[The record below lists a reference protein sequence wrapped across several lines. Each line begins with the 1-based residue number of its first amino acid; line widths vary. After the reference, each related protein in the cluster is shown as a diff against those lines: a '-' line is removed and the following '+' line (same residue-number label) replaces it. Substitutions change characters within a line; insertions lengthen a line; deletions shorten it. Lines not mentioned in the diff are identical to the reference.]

1 MSTLSC
7 IFWLALLLEN
17 AMCKPQLLSLVM
29 IVKNEAVSIKRT
41 ILSVKGVVD
50 RYTILDTGSTDNTV
64 ALIKSE
70 FGDTPGEV
78 YEEPFLDFAST
89 RNRALDLEGEKSLY
103 ALMLSGDETLHEG
116 AKLRDFL
123 SIEVASGRLAAYN
136 VRVKMGS
143 DAASS
148 VEFKSSRI
156 HRTSESWRYV
166 GRTHEFLRHSSGA
179 LTSASVPSSVYIL
192 HEKNRSDVL
201 GNRDRWLEDER
212 LLLLDW
218 AASNNLH
225 RTSFYLGRTY
235 ESLANWSAAYEWYER
250 RWQLKGWEE
259 EEYASRFGMARA
271 LMSLNASWS
280 SIEPVLLS
288 ASAYRPAHAEP
299 LYEIG
304 YHYYEVGDYDRSF
317 KYLRQAEKIALPD
330 CVMSIRRE
338 VYEYLIPDLLGA
350 VAYFVNDFEVGRQS
364 VSRAL
369 LYKPGDKRLLRNL
382 AYYDEL

>member
-1 MSTLSC
+1 MLTLSC

-17 AMCKPQLLSLVM
+17 AMCEPPLLSLVM

-41 ILSVKGVVD
+41 ILSVKGIVD
-50 RYTILDTGSTDNTV
+50 RYTILDTGSTDDTV

-78 YEEPFLDFAST
+78 YEEPFLDFSST
-89 RNRALDLEGEKSLY
+89 RNRVLDLEGEKSLY

-116 AKLRDFL
+116 ANLRVFL
-123 SIEVASGRLAAYN
+123 SREVALGRLAAYN
-136 VRVKMGS
+136 MRVKLGL
-143 DAASS
+143 DAAFS
-148 VEFKSSRI
+148 VEFKSARI
-156 HRTSESWRYV
+156 HRTSEAWRYV
-166 GRTHEFLRHSSGA
+166 GRTHEMLRHSSGA
-179 LTSASVPSSVYIL
+179 LTSAYVPLPVYIL
-192 HEKNRSDVL
+192 HEKNMSDTI

-212 LLLLDW
+212 LLLLEW
-218 AASNNLH
+218 ETGMNLH

-235 ESLANWSAAYEWYER
+235 ESLGNWSCAYEWYER

-271 LMSLNASWS
+271 LMSLNVSWS
-280 SIEPVLLS
+280 SVEPVLLS
-288 ASAYRPAHAEP
+288 ASAYRPARAEP
-299 LYEIG
+299 LYEIA
-304 YHYYEVGDYDRSF
+304 YHYYDVGDYDRSF
-317 KYLRQAEKIALPD
+317 EYLRQAEKVPLPD

-350 VAYFVNDFEVGRQS
+350 VAYFVNDFEVGRRS

-369 LYKPGDKRLLRNL
+369 MYKPGDKRLLRNL